1 MKEYR
6 LLGWPEL
13 AAPFN
18 KTPHRRMLSDMSHR
32 HMSTQQL
39 ALSSGL
45 RRSEVRQFIAML
57 SARRMLEQRE
67 VAGPGPLA
75 TSFRPLR
82 SWLRRCLAAAASR
95 S

>member
-13 AAPFN
+13 PAPYN

-45 RRSEVRQFIAML
+45 RRSEVRKFIAML
-57 SARRMLEQRE
+57 SARHLLEQRE
-67 VAGPGPLA
+67 ATTPGPLA
-75 TSFRPLR
+75 SSFQPLR
-82 SWLRRCLAAAASR
+82 NWLRRCLAAASR
-95 S
+95 P

>member
-18 KTPHRRMLSDMSHR
+18 KTSHRRMLSDMSHR

-45 RRSEVRQFIAML
+45 RRSEVRRFIAML
-57 SARRMLEQRE
+57 SARQMLEQRDVTE
-67 VAGPGPLA
+67 TPGPRM
-75 TSFRPLR
+75 TPLR
-82 SWLRRCLAAAASR
+82 TWLRRCLAAAASR
-95 S
+95 A